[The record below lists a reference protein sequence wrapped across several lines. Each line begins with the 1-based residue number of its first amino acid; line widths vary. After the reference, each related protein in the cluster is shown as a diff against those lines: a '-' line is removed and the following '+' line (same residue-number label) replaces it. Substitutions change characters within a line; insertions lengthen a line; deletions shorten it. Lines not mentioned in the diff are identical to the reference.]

1 MNLYENF
8 AGALIL
14 IVSVPLPAFIA
25 LRAAYRQHSRW
36 LIIPY
41 VIATALFLTYLQA
54 VAPRSHDPQSLNF
67 GDGFT
72 FAVGLVVF
80 GGPSA
85 VIYFIAGA
93 AGKFKQHVPSWREQ
107 AGHLLAFFG
116 LLGLGTALI
125 YVLDFSPFL

>member
-1 MNLYENF
+1 MNLYETF

-14 IVSVPLPAFIA
+14 IIAVPLPAFIA

-41 VIATALFLTYLQA
+41 IIATALFLTYLQA

-72 FAVGLVVF
+72 FVVGLVVF
-80 GGPSA
+80 GGPGA

-93 AGKFKQHVPSWREQ
+93 AGRFKQHVPSWRAQ
-107 AGHLLAFFG
+107 AAYLLAFIG
-116 LLGLGTALI
+116 ALGFATVLI